1 MKFAQTNDGIKIAY
15 ATRGEGPLTLLF
27 LHGWSGSGA
36 YFDETFKYLD
46 LTGLRAVTFDLRG
59 HGDSDQPKQGYSDES
74 IGQDALAVADAVQAE
89 QFVAVGFSMSGRFAQ
104 YLSVLAPTRVRGQVL
119 VAGCPAA
126 PIPISEEIREDWVAR
141 AGNAVRLA
149 EVTAMFTTRP
159 VEPGVLAQFGRQAAK
174 AAAVAL
180 DETLKIC
187 MHASFADRL
196 AAIQTPTLVV
206 GGIHDAIFTPEVLAQ
221 GVVAPLRRARLALLD
236 SNHEIPIE
244 QPREFAA
251 LLQAFV
257 AGLG

>member
-1 MKFAQTNDGIKIAY
+1 MALGF
-15 ATRGEGPLTLLF
+15 
-27 LHGWSGSGA
+27 
-36 YFDETFKYLD
+36 
-46 LTGLRAVTFDLRG
+46 
-59 HGDSDQPKQGYSDES
+59 SDES